1 MAKKNTTDSRS
12 THTDALATLGT
23 IIGPNEK
30 RDAIHL
36 AVIPVM
42 AKTTVYAGQ
51 HVDRE
56 GNPTTPKNSVGIVD
70 PFITEAVYPGA
81 TFWLIIKPRMITS
94 LRHVWVHPDF
104 PDELEADVHVVEAV
118 PASEQYIRDLAESV
132 GLSYGRLIDA
142 ASGYLKYG
150 SYVTGG
156 AEMEGAYVPDEFW
169 THYENVTGETV
180 IEADRGSFFS
190 CSC

>member
-36 AVIPVM
+36 ATIPVI
-42 AKTTVYAGQ
+42 AKTTVYPGQ
-51 HVDRE
+51 HVDKE
-56 GNPTTPKNSVGIVD
+56 GNPTNTKNSVGIVD
-70 PFITEAVYPGA
+70 PFLTQTVYPGSW
-81 TFWLIIKPRMITS
+81 FWLIIKPRTITS

-104 PDELEADVHVVEAV
+104 PDELEV
-118 PASEQYIRDLAESV
+118 PAHKNVSASEQYIRDLAESV
-132 GLSYGRLIDA
+132 GISYQRLIDA
-142 ASGYLKYG
+142 ARSYLRYG
-150 SYVTGG
+150 EYITGG
-156 AEMEGAYVPDEFW
+156 AEMEGAHVPDEFW
-169 THYENVTGETV
+169 VHYENVTGEIVT
-180 IEADRGSFFS
+180 EADRGSFFS